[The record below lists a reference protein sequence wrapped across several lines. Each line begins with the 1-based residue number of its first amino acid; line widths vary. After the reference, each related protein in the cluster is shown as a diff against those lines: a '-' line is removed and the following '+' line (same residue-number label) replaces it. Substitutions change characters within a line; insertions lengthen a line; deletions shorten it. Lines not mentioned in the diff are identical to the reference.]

1 MPTLSLASILSDSAK
16 RRPRKLAVVQGERR
30 VSYAELW
37 DHSLRVAGALAER
50 QVGPGVRVAVLL
62 PNVVE
67 FITAYYGVIA
77 AGGTVVMISPLL
89 TPEEGSDM
97 VRRSGA
103 DIVLYHESFGDL
115 ARSIAAQ
122 SDAQALQ
129 VSDLGEHPRPLATYV
144 TRAPND
150 IAVIIFTSGTTG
162 RPKGVML
169 SHLNLLLSMH
179 NMAYDSDTPA
189 NSTDV
194 VMGCL
199 PLFHIFGQQAVMNT
213 PLRIGGTIVL
223 LPRFDAATCLRLL
236 NDEHVTIFSGVPTM
250 FVQLL
255 QAAKEP
261 GAPGIPQMKR
271 VASGGAALPVSVLE
285 QVQTTFGAEITEGYG
300 LSETSP
306 GVTSNQQVYG
316 VRPGTVGHP
325 VWGVEAEIADSD
337 IEDRVELLAT
347 GERGEVVVRGHCVFE
362 GYLDDPEATAAAI
375 QDGWFR
381 TGDIGVKDEDGYLS
395 IVDRKKDLI
404 IRGGFNIYPREVEE
418 VLVRHPGVQ
427 MAAVVGVPDDEQ
439 GEEVVA
445 FVTLTPGAEATAEDV
460 RAYGKEH
467 LARYKYPRHVHI
479 REALPMGPSMKIL
492 RRELRDEASNQ
503 QG

>member
-16 RRPRKLAVVQGERR
+16 RRPTKLAVVEGDRR
-30 VSYAELW
+30 ISYADLW
-37 DHSLRVAGALAER
+37 DTSLRVAGALTER
-50 QVGPGVRVAVLL
+50 HVGPDVRVAVLL

-67 FITAYYGVIA
+67 FVTAYYGVIA

-89 TPEEGSDM
+89 TPDEGSDM

-115 ARSIAAQ
+115 ARSIAER
-122 SDAQALQ
+122 SDAQAVQ
-129 VSDLGEHPRPLATYV
+129 VSDLADHPRPLPTYV

-162 RPKGVML
+162 RPKGVLL
-169 SHLNLLLSMH
+169 SHLNLVMAVH

-189 NSTDV
+189 NSSDV

-213 PLRIGGTIVL
+213 PLRVGATMVL
-223 LPRFDAATCLRLL
+223 LPRFDPTTCLRLL

-255 QAAKEP
+255 AAAREP
-261 GAPGIPQMKR
+261 GAPGIPLMKR
-271 VASGGAALPVSVLE
+271 VASGGAALPVAVLE
-285 QVQTTFGAEITEGYG
+285 QVETTFGAQIAEGYG

-306 GVTSNQQVYG
+306 GVSANQQVYG

-337 IEDRVELLAT
+337 IEDRVELVPT

-362 GYLDDPEATAAAI
+362 GYLDDPEATAEAI

-381 TGDIGVKDEDGYLS
+381 TGDIGVKDEDGFLS

-418 VLVRHPGVQ
+418 VLVRHPAVQ
-427 MAAVVGVPDDEQ
+427 MAAVIGVPDDEQ
-439 GEEVVA
+439 GEEVMA
-445 FVTLTPGAEATAEDV
+445 FVTLAPGAAATEEEI
-460 RAYGKEH
+460 RAYGREH
-467 LARYKYPRHVHI
+467 LARYKYPRRVQI
-479 REALPMGPSMKIL
+479 REALPLGPSMKIL
-492 RRELRDEASNQ
+492 RRELRDEVAIQ
-503 QG
+503 RG